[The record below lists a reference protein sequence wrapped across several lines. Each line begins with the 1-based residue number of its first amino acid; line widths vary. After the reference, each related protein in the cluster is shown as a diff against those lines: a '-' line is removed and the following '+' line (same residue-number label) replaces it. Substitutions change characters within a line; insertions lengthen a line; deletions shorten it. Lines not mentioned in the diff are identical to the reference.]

1 MPYTNML
8 LKFTEYYDR
17 LYIVLNKY
25 IHYMQIEPGTS
36 PKHRYELIKAT
47 LLVIVGALIT
57 ITIVYG
63 VPYFS
68 PKEVADPIETVATNP
83 EVKPTPVVENTS
95 APVPTPTPTPEAP
108 KEKVYTQDE
117 LNTIFEMDKK
127 KPSTKIFYSDK
138 LGVGFTYNLLEGFSP
153 DTYEVPVSEQGNG
166 VVIGYQEKKG
176 TPASGRKSLQVF
188 NKDSKDT
195 LEQAITKEFLQGVD
209 SKKCFAQKYEHEYLS
224 KENPQ
229 YKYAEIFYTPTQG
242 EEVGFNNGIE
252 NCPEKIHRY
261 VRTNAS
267 LYFFEDTRVPSK
279 YVFVILG
286 QESIA
291 YSGIGSEDWSGSI
304 RILK

>member
-1 MPYTNML
+1 
-8 LKFTEYYDR
+8 
-17 LYIVLNKY
+17 
-25 IHYMQIEPGTS
+25 MQIEPGTS

-57 ITIVYG
+57 ITVVYG

-83 EVKPTPVVENTS
+83 EVKPTPVVEN
-95 APVPTPTPTPEAP
+95 APAPTQEATP

-127 KPSTKIFYSDK
+127 SKDTKLFYSPK
-138 LGVGFTYNLLEGFSP
+138 LGVGFTYSLLDGFSS
-153 DTYEVPVSEQGNG
+153 DKYEVPVAEEGNG
-166 VVIGYQEKKG
+166 VIIGYPEKKG

-188 NKDSKDT
+188 NKDPKDT
-195 LEQAITKEFLQGVD
+195 LEQAITKEFLQGVN
-209 SKKCFAQKYEHEYLS
+209 SKKCFAQKYEKEYLS
-224 KENPQ
+224 KENTQ
-229 YKYAEIFYTPTQG
+229 YKYAQIFYTPTQG
-242 EEVGFNNGIE
+242 EEVVINNGIE
-252 NCPEKIHRY
+252 NCPEKIHDY

-279 YVFVILG
+279 YVFVIIG